1 MLATPIDSIQ
11 EASSDLPR
19 TSRIFDRGI
28 DQIVFAGAENRPR
41 TFIGPRLLQSNEK
54 GLSNSSDVFDQTLYL
69 INFIIVKRT
78 GKLRNSAWR
87 LWRCQLC
94 RRFCVEVAILKL
106 KMEAEVIKLLKSL
119 GREHSMPGFSVPFFL
134 NSLKYFYSLKTASF

>member
-28 DQIVFAGAENRPR
+28 DQRVFAGSENRPR
-41 TFIGPRLLQSNEK
+41 TFIGPRHVQSNEN
-54 GLSNSSDVFDQTLYL
+54 GLSNSFDVSYQTLYL

-78 GKLRNSAWR
+78 GKLRSGDANFVNACVLLS
-87 LWRCQLC
+87 
-94 RRFCVEVAILKL
+94 RF
-106 KMEAEVIKLLKSL
+106 
-119 GREHSMPGFSVPFFL
+119 
-134 NSLKYFYSLKTASF
+134 